1 MRILKTNTLV
11 SLLTAASI
19 AVAPGLAFADNGTA
33 VINSGDNASVT
44 SSTNQ
49 TSNVAVSNSNTAF
62 TTQSVNADA
71 NSGGNTANSNIGLN
85 GGGGTILTGA
95 ANIGAQMGVNANH
108 NVTSVSGA
116 TSPASS
122 NVTDVVNTG
131 DNAHVNTT
139 ANTANVVQVD
149 SSNVAAVEQAFKAR
163 ANSGLNHASNN
174 IGGGTIGTG
183 GANIG
188 ATMGVDVNHNTTSV
202 GGFGGLSGFATS
214 PMNDTSITNTG
225 DHSTVHS
232 AANSSSTVGVSNHN
246 KAFVDQLVFGTA
258 NTGKNKANSNIGG
271 GLIGTGAANV
281 GATMGVSANTNVTG
295 IDSGWGGGFGPMVSG
310 NNLHDIINTGDS
322 LDSNT
327 TVNNTSSVGVSNSQF
342 LKSTQYQWS
351 HSNSGLNDAVSN
363 IGGTGIGTSVA
374 NSGALFGVTG
384 NTNLTGIGGFFG
396 DLLSLMGMF

>member
-49 TSNVAVSNSNTAF
+49 TSHVAVSNSNTAF

-139 ANTANVVQVD
+139 ANTSNVVQVD
-149 SSNVAAVEQAFKAR
+149 NSNVAAVEQAFKAK
-163 ANSGLNHASNN
+163 ANSGLNVANKN

-188 ATMGVDVNHNTTSV
+188 ATMGTDVNHNTTSV
-202 GGFGGLSGFATS
+202 GGFGGLSGLS
-214 PMNDTSITNTG
+214 NGLVNGTSITNTG

-232 AANSSSTVGVSNHN
+232 SANSNSTVGVSNYNH
-246 KAFVDQLVFGTA
+246 ALVNQGFFGA
-258 NTGKNKANSNIGG
+258 SNTGKNAANSNIGG

-281 GATMGVSANTNVTG
+281 GATMGVSANSNVTG
-295 IDSGWGGGFGPMVSG
+295 IDSSWSGGLGTLMSG
-310 NNLHDIINTGDS
+310 DNLHDIINTGDS

-327 TVNNTSSVGVSNSQF
+327 SVNNTSSVGVSNSQF
-342 LKSTQYQWS
+342 LASTQYQWS

-374 NSGALFGVTG
+374 NAGGTFGIAG